1 MENKMSG
8 TVTAILNAETGK
20 TKAGKEWKKG
30 GFVINNGDQYNPNV
44 AFTVFG
50 EDKINEMITFK
61 PGDQVEVSFN
71 LSSREHNGKWYHSVD
86 AWRVQVLSGAGH
98 TPQEAEVD
106 DDLPF

>member
-30 GFVINNGDQYNPNV
+30 GFVIDNGEKFNPTV

-50 EDKINEMITFK
+50 EDKIKDIITFK
-61 PGDQVEVSFN
+61 VGDQVEVSFN
-71 LSSREHNGKWYHSVD
+71 VSSREHNGKWYHSVD
-86 AWRVQVLSGAGH
+86 AWRVSNLSSSGS
-98 TPQEAEVD
+98 TQQPAEVD